1 MRQPLSPKLG
11 TNGPSLPTVILSHV
25 ALEFSNGS
33 RRYEHGS
40 GTSCQGGVDNE
51 LSVRSLAYEAE
62 IPADGGIKKVPRS
75 VFSFR
80 TRALT
85 CIRADHPSPR
95 LIQAK

>member
-1 MRQPLSPKLG
+1 MS
-11 TNGPSLPTVILSHV
+11 TDSLPVIPHWIDGARRASTSGRTAPVFNPATGEVQAHV
-25 ALEFSNGS
+25 ALA
-33 RRYEHGS
+33 
-40 GTSCQGGVDNE
+40 D
-51 LSVRSLAYEAE
+51 EAE
-62 IPADGGIKKVPRS
+62 IPAEGGVKKVPCS